1 MLIAWKV
8 NNCWTGFEKQ
18 NAGLHHTDLHL
29 EQVNKYKR
37 MARAAV
43 SSARGAG
50 FAAHLSPCT
59 ASPQLLAT
67 AEGTGQAWAQDSC
80 FKQANKKDFP
90 KFRCHQVTDVR
101 HGPFPQTGNVT
112 AKLLQAGYF
121 QLCFWFIRF
130 IPNKDHFCGGKEE
143 AALLLGDLLFTHL
156 CNKYFHGLFSCLF
169 FLHTKFC
176 KIPKNIL
183 VTQPPSD
190 HISKVGNL
198 EFRVLLSRTRQQSHC
213 YRVSNITKRRWW
225 KWSMQ

>member
-18 NAGLHHTDLHL
+18 NAGLHHADLHL
-29 EQVNKYKR
+29 KQVNKYKR

-80 FKQANKKDFP
+80 FKQANKKDDP
-90 KFRCHQVTDVR
+90 KFWWHQVTDVR
-101 HGPFPQTGNVT
+101 HGSFPQTGNVT

-121 QLCFWFIRF
+121 QLCFCRRF

-143 AALLLGDLLFTHL
+143 AALLLGGLLFTHL
-156 CNKYFHGLFSCLF
+156 CNKYFHSLFSCLF
-169 FLHTKFC
+169 FTHKVLQ
-176 KIPKNIL
+176 N
-183 VTQPPSD
+183 
-190 HISKVGNL
+190 SKKHSSYTTPFWPHKQTGKPG
-198 EFRVLLSRTRQQSHC
+198 
-213 YRVSNITKRRWW
+213 I
-225 KWSMQ
+225 